1 MRPVQPGSDVAMTP
15 ELGAGILAALALA
28 GLAISAY
35 FLLIFYRVV
44 RPGAPGVPTFCRL
57 SERTC
62 ESVVFTRDG
71 RLFFGLPNSLFGVGY
86 YLLVLFGAAAR
97 LLAGR
102 FLGLDLALA
111 GAAATVLVGAYL
123 TWSLLAKLR
132 VPCTLCL
139 TSHAMN
145 ALIAVLLLW
154 LRLAAR

>member
-1 MRPVQPGSDVAMTP
+1 MTP
-15 ELGAGILAALALA
+15 GAAAAILAALALV
-28 GLAISAY
+28 GLAISTY
-35 FLLIFYRVV
+35 FLLIFYRVLQ
-44 RPGAPGVPTFCRL
+44 PGTPGVPSFCRL

-86 YLLVLFGAAAR
+86 YLLILFGAASR
-97 LLAGR
+97 LLSGR
-102 FLGLDLALA
+102 FVGLDLALA
-111 GAAATVLVGAYL
+111 GAAFTVLVGAYL

-145 ALIAVLLLW
+145 ALVALLLLW